1 MSRENRIC
9 DWAEGSKVEREYH
22 DNEWGIPNHDDRY
35 LFEMLI
41 LEGAQ
46 AGLSWSIIL
55 NKRNEYK
62 KAFDNFEPS
71 IVAKY
76 SMKKREELLNNK
88 GIVRNKRKIESAIN
102 NAIRFLEVQEE
113 FGTFD
118 KYIWSFTNGKQVI
131 NRWAKIEDVPSSSD
145 LSRRISADLK
155 MRGFTFVG
163 EVIIYSYLQAIG
175 VIDDHLVYCCRNKQ

>member
-1 MSRENRIC
+1 MSKENRIC
-9 DWAEGSKVEREYH
+9 DWAENSKVEREYH

-55 NKRNEYK
+55 NKRNEYR

-76 SMKKREELLNNK
+76 DNKKREELLKNK
-88 GIVRNKRKIESAIN
+88 GIIRNKRKIDSAIN
-102 NAIRFLEVQEE
+102 NAKRFLEVQEE

-118 KYIWSFTNGKQVI
+118 KYIWSFTNGKQII
-131 NRWAKIEDVPSSSD
+131 NRWTEISDTPSSSD
-145 LSRRISADLK
+145 LSKEISLDLK
-155 MRGFTFVG
+155 KRGFTFVG

-175 VIDDHLVYCCRNKQ
+175 ILDDHLIYCHKNK